1 MDLILDLCITEVT
14 ESFANHLERRERGN
28 LEKRENFE
36 NIPLILFSEINSH
49 WNYYFCVL
57 EKPVQDQSANQSCCA
72 IRTVSLIDQR
82 RL

>member
-36 NIPLILFSEINSH
+36 NIPLIL
-49 WNYYFCVL
+49 YFLKLIHIGIIIFVFWKSL
-57 EKPVQDQSANQSCCA
+57 FRISLLIRVAVQSG
-72 IRTVSLIDQR
+72 RFP
-82 RL
+82 